1 MTPKD
6 DPKRWLRGT
15 CQQSLGTQ
23 SLKKHTAPIVAQRV
37 LISPGCVVCAAH
49 AAFEAEPVNDDDKEE
64 VEELQP
70 PHIVS
75 FLIKDKYKLV
85 DKPALLRQ

>member
-23 SLKKHTAPIVAQRV
+23 SLKRPKIYDELGESTADKGPEVAESDYRKSRGIA
-37 LISPGCVVCAAH
+37 LPGA
-49 AAFEAEPVNDDDKEE
+49 
-64 VEELQP
+64 
-70 PHIVS
+70 
-75 FLIKDKYKLV
+75 
-85 DKPALLRQ
+85 